1 MTAAKKI
8 TFDKN
13 WINETPKTG
22 NRSRKIHK
30 FEQMRVIKSEDLP
43 QLMTT
48 QEAAEFLKRHPK
60 TIEEYRRDGSLKFIK
75 IRGRY
80 FTTPE
85 YIADFINCE
94 SLKR

>member
-1 MTAAKKI
+1 MTAAPKI

-13 WINETPKTG
+13 WLNEKSKTQSK
-22 NRSRKIHK
+22 SRKVHK

-48 QEAAEFLKRHPK
+48 NEAAEFLKRHPK
-60 TIEEYRRDGSLKFIK
+60 TVEEYRKDGALRFIK

-85 YIADFINCE
+85 YIADFIRAE
-94 SLKR
+94 SMKK